1 MSTFEFGES
10 ADAGPR
16 TVLTTI
22 DILGNLLE
30 VKSDGAARYHRAD
43 HERDGD
49 VPLEPA
55 EDRRRSNEEEK
66 GEEEEEEGAKVANSG
81 ASFRYKHQRYCE
93 KLEFPARSQYR
104 IFAMN
109 RDLTACEY
117 LHRSVRREQEVA
129 AVFADGTSMIQYP
142 ISRRPEL
149 RRLITFVPVEPEL
162 GSKEISCQYRVR

>member
-10 ADAGPR
+10 ADASPR
-16 TVLTTI
+16 TVLTAI

-30 VKSDGAARYHRAD
+30 VKSDGATRYHRAD

-49 VPLEPA
+49 APLERA
-55 EDRRRSNEEEK
+55 EDRRSNEEEK
-66 GEEEEEEGAKVANSG
+66 EEEEERAEVANSE
-81 ASFRYKHQRYCE
+81 ASFRCKHQRYCE

-129 AVFADGTSMIQYP
+129 AVFGDGTSMIQYP

-162 GSKEISCQYRVR
+162 GSKEISCQYWVR